1 MPEMQA
7 RTLDVVVIV
16 GYLIFML
23 LIGFF
28 TSKKSATSAKEYT
41 LAGRDL
47 PMRYYFPC
55 MCALVL
61 GGSSTLG
68 SARYGYELGIS
79 GVFFLIMLGFGTLI
93 LGAIFAKPLNKLNI
107 STVGELLDIRFG
119 KVPKYMS
126 SIFIFIYLVVLS
138 AVQIIACGSLLN
150 TLFGWDLALSMLIGG
165 AVGIIYSTMGG
176 MLAVSYTDVVQWIF
190 MTIGVFFILLPTSIS
205 EVGGLNTLFNSVPA
219 EYLNLGNAGFAR
231 ILSWFILYL
240 LGMFLDQSMW
250 QRMFTAKTLKI
261 AKHGTI
267 GAGIYTMLYG
277 LVVVVIGMCG
287 AVLLPGLAD
296 PQQTFATMALTYVPA
311 GVAGIIFAGVLSA
324 IMSTMDGP
332 LLSAATVVLNDIVI
346 PANPNLS
353 EKKKVAI
360 ARIALGGSGIVA
372 MVIALWLQDV
382 VVALDFAYAV
392 MVGGLL
398 VPVVTALFWKRVT
411 SKAATISVICSTLTL
426 IISFFVYNVGAN
438 EPIIYSFIVGLVTL
452 IIATFATKPE
462 YEKYEYLYSEERIGE
477 NAIWE

>member
-1 MPEMQA
+1 MHA
-7 RTLDVVVIV
+7 RTLDIVVIV

-28 TSKKSATSAKEYT
+28 TSKKSGSSAEEYT
-41 LAGRDL
+41 VASRSLS
-47 PMRYYFPC
+47 MKFYFPC

-79 GVFFLIMLGFGTLI
+79 GIFFLIMLGFGTLI
-93 LGAIFAKPLNKLNI
+93 LGAIFAKPLSKLNI
-107 STVGELLDIRFG
+107 TTVGELLDIRFG

-126 SIFIFIYLVVLS
+126 SLFLFIYLVVLS
-138 AVQIIACGSLLN
+138 SVQIIACGSLLN

-176 MLAVSYTDVVQWIF
+176 MLAVTYTDCAQWIF
-190 MTIGVFFILLPTSIS
+190 MTIGVFFILFPTSLS
-205 EVGGLNTLFNSVPA
+205 QVGGVSNLINSVPK
-219 EYLNLGNAGFAR
+219 EYLSLGNAGFAR

-250 QRMFTAKTLKI
+250 QRMFTAKSLKV
-261 AKHGTI
+261 AKNGTI

-296 PQQTFATMALTYVPA
+296 PQQTFATMALTYLPA
-311 GVAGIIFAGVLSA
+311 GIAGIIFAGVLSA
-324 IMSTMDGP
+324 VMSTMDGP
-332 LLSAATVVLNDIVI
+332 LLSAATIVLNDIILPVK
-346 PANPNLS
+346 PNMP

-360 ARIALGGSGIVA
+360 ARIALGASGVVA

-382 VVALDFAYAV
+382 LVALDFAYAV
-392 MVGGLL
+392 IVGGLL
-398 VPVVTALFWKRVT
+398 CPVVTALFWKRVT
-411 SKAATISVICSTLTL
+411 SKAATISVICSMLTL
-426 IISFFVYNVGAN
+426 IISMINFGVSAN
-438 EPIIYSFIVGLVTL
+438 EPIIYAFVVGLVVL
-452 IIATFATKPE
+452 IVATFATKPE
-462 YEKYEYLYSEERIGE
+462 YEKYDYLYSEERIGKS
-477 NAIWE
+477 AVWED